1 MPVIGNQSKNLSSCA
16 QVLGDVAKNRFY
28 QIVRSSG
35 AEEKQRVVKGQ
46 MRNLK
51 LGLLGLKQK
60 MFLRHFPVYQ
70 GIEENYLY
78 LEIKSVVEIKIAN
91 NPEI

>member
-1 MPVIGNQSKNLSSCA
+1 MPVIDNERKNLTGCA
-16 QVLGDVAKNRFY
+16 QVLGDGVKNHFCY
-28 QIVRSSG
+28 IVSSPS
-35 AEEKQRVVKGQ
+35 AEEKEKVVKGQ

-51 LGLLGLKQK
+51 LGLLGLKQNT
-60 MFLRHFPVYQ
+60 FLRHFPVYQ

-78 LEIKSVVEIKIAN
+78 LEMTSVVEMKIPN

>member
-1 MPVIGNQSKNLSSCA
+1 MQRK
-16 QVLGDVAKNRFY
+16 R
-28 QIVRSSG
+28 
-35 AEEKQRVVKGQ
+35 RVVKGQ

-51 LGLLGLKQK
+51 LGLKQN

-70 GIEENYLY
+70 GIKENYLY
-78 LEIKSVVEIKIAN
+78 LEMTSVVEIKIAN

>member
-1 MPVIGNQSKNLSSCA
+1 MPVVDNQSKNLSGCA
-16 QVLGDVAKNRFY
+16 QVLGDGAKNHFY
-28 QIVRSSG
+28 QIVRSSS
-35 AEEKQRVVKGQ
+35 AEEKEIVVKGQ

-51 LGLLGLKQK
+51 LGLLGLKWNT
-60 MFLRHFPVYQ
+60 FLRHFPVYQ

-78 LEIKSVVEIKIAN
+78 LEMTSVVEIKITN